1 MDFCEKIG
9 KLRDDGAV
17 DLLGIADEIHFVHE
31 HRHLADTEHRKEIP
45 MAAGVFL
52 HAARSVDHHERCLGA
67 GSAGDHV
74 FEKFNVAGR
83 VNDNVPALFGLE
95 EAARGVDRDAL
106 VLLVVERVEQKC
118 VLEGL

>member
-1 MDFCEKIG
+1 
-9 KLRDDGAV
+9 
-17 DLLGIADEIHFVHE
+17 
-31 HRHLADTEHRKEIP
+31 

-52 HAARSVDHHERCLGA
+52 HAARRVDHHERCLGA

-83 VNDNVPALFGLE
+83 VDDDVPALFGLE